1 MRRPLSERQAERA
14 SLAKAE
20 LRARKRATAA
30 RERRLERTKEAVKT
44 WRLAKSLAKELMQG
58 ARSDEKHVSFTKEAV
73 RDFERQE
80 VRRHCSSLHL
90 FRCYCRTRRGSFP
103 GDGKISS
110 YVYEDARIQEALA
123 HESRKLA
130 VQARDFQRR
139 AREAATNGSSEA
151 LRRLHRVE
159 ARFYKLE
166 DAYYKRTRDL
176 FLERDSLKSL
186 YGVKPRVYGHWRAEA
201 PETLP
206 PSVPTGVIAKR
217 LNEWQQG
224 KQRATAARMALHAT
238 VQEEQAGS

>member
-1 MRRPLSERQAERA
+1 MASCEVSGEGAHAGGSLGREACQLYERGCARFRETRGAPALLFAPSLSMLLQDTARILSRR
-14 SLAKAE
+14 
-20 LRARKRATAA
+20 RKDQF
-30 RERRLERTKEAVKT
+30 L
-44 WRLAKSLAKELMQG
+44 
-58 ARSDEKHVSFTKEAV
+58 D
-73 RDFERQE
+73 
-80 VRRHCSSLHL
+80 
-90 FRCYCRTRRGSFP
+90 
-103 GDGKISS
+103 

-166 DAYYKRTRDL
+166 DAYYKRARDL
-176 FLERDSLKSL
+176 SLERDSLKSL